1 MSGNGAS
8 TYVALSG
15 GIGGAKLSL
24 GLAHLLGERLT
35 VIANT
40 GDDFE
45 HLGLAIS
52 PDVDTTLYTLADLVN
67 PETGWGRRDETWNF
81 MQSTAALGGPT
92 WFNLGDKDLATHVE
106 RTRRLHS
113 GEPLTAITARLASA
127 FGIAARVLPMA
138 DTPVR
143 TVVESD
149 VGTLAFQEYF
159 VRDRCQPVVRHIRY
173 DGADAARVTP
183 QIVSALSRSDLAGI
197 VICPSNPWLSIDP
210 ILAVPGVREALRASG
225 APIIAITPIVPGRA
239 LKGPTAKIL
248 AELGLS
254 PDVRTIAEHYAGVID
269 GLVIDKTDEAAAPA
283 LPLATTVTNTVM
295 HTLAD
300 KIDLAKF
307 CLAFCAKLASQRD
320 VKLQAGAR

>member
-1 MSGNGAS
+1 MSGTS

-24 GLAHLLGERLT
+24 GLSHLLGERLT

-67 PETGWGRRDETWNF
+67 PKTGWGRRDETWNF
-81 MQSTAALGGPT
+81 MQSIAALGGPS

-106 RTRRLHS
+106 RTRRLRS

-127 FGIAARVLPMA
+127 FGIAAHVLPMV

-143 TVVESD
+143 TIVESD
-149 VGTLAFQEYF
+149 AGTLAFQEYF
-159 VRDRCQPVVRHIRY
+159 VRDRCQPVVRRIRY
-173 DGADAARVTP
+173 DGTDAARVTP
-183 QIVSALSRSDLAGI
+183 EIVSALSRPDLAGI

-210 ILAVPGVREALRASG
+210 ILAVPGMREALRASS
-225 APIIAITPIVPGRA
+225 APVIAVTPIVGGRA
-239 LKGPTAKIL
+239 LKGPTAKIM

-254 PDVRTIAEHYAGVID
+254 PDVRTIAEHYAGIID
-269 GLVIDKTDEAAAPA
+269 GLVIDKADEAAAAA
-283 LPLATTVTNTVM
+283 LPLATNVTNTVM

-300 KIDLAKF
+300 KTDLAKH
-307 CLAFCAKLASQRD
+307 CLAFCAKLASQRH